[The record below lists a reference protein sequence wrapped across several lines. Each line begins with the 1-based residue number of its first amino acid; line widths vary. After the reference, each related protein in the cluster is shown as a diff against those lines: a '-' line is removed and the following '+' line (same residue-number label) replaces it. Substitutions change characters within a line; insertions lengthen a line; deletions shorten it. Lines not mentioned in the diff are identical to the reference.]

1 MARLLLL
8 ARSADR
14 GLAPGASY
22 SIDFVDEDDGRCV
35 LARFREQVPD
45 ACGTD
50 SNDHFDELGTAHRKE
65 GHFGLA
71 GDGPCQESLPCSRRT
86 DQQHAFRRCSANT
99 GVFLRTLEEVDDFHQ
114 LVLRLG
120 DPSDVR
126 TRRSEERS
134 VGKEWVSTG
143 RYRWWPYTKITK
155 SK

>member
-1 MARLLLL
+1 MRISDWSSDVCSSDLLIERLLLL

-71 GDGPCQESLPCSRRT
+71 GDGPCQESLPCPRRT
-86 DQQHAFRRCSANT
+86 DQQ
-99 GVFLRTLEEVDDFHQ
+99 Q
-114 LVLRLG
+114 I
-120 DPSDVR
+120 
-126 TRRSEERS
+126 
-134 VGKEWVSTG
+134 G
-143 RYRWWPYTKITK
+143 RAHV
-155 SK
+155 